1 MFFLIIQHSLLQD
14 SRGTLAGILD
24 PGGNT
29 VRQNPNKSIRE
40 FYLNNGQL
48 GGGNVQSID
57 VRGETSEGL
66 LGTVGAKLN

>member
-1 MFFLIIQHSLLQD
+1 ME
-14 SRGTLAGILD
+14 
-24 PGGNT
+24 NT

-66 LGTVGAKLN
+66 LGTVGAEGKLASSSYITKIERIKHTEPGC